1 MTDRKRRKNETG
13 LRSPSTG
20 AAMLISETELVDFLV
35 EAKEAESL
43 LSDRFGLS
51 QERRPLRG
59 GDASSLR
66 ASVDIV
72 DAIPGDGR
80 NRRTEKRR
88 DRV

>member
-1 MTDRKRRKNETG
+1 
-13 LRSPSTG
+13 
-20 AAMLISETELVDFLV
+20 MLISETELMDFLV

-51 QERRPLRG
+51 QERRPWRG
-59 GDASSLR
+59 GDIPSLR
-66 ASVDIV
+66 ASADLV

-80 NRRTEKRR
+80 NRGTEEGG